1 MPTGTGHPATRT
13 TRQRLAVAGILSEL
27 HDFRSAQEIHAALR
41 EHGESVGL
49 ATVYRN
55 LALLVETGDADV
67 LMRED
72 GEAVYLKCSRQHHH
86 HLVCRSCGR
95 TIEITGPTVE
105 NWANAVAQQHGYTD
119 ISHTLEVFGLCPDC
133 SPADPDTH

>member
-1 MPTGTGHPATRT
+1 M
-13 TRQRLAVAGILSEL
+13 
-27 HDFRSAQEIHAALR
+27 
-41 EHGESVGL
+41 
-49 ATVYRN
+49 
-55 LALLVETGDADV
+55 VETGDADV

-95 TIEITGPTVE
+95 TIEITGPAVE
-105 NWANAVAQQHGYTD
+105 SWANAVAQQHGYTD

-133 SPADPDTH
+133 SPADPDTR